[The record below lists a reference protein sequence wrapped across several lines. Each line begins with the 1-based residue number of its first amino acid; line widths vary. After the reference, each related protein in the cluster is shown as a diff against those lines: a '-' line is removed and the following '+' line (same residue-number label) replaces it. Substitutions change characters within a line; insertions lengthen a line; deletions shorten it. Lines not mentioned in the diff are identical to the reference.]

1 MPIDNI
7 VLLYSNLHGN
17 ESKLARYLCDDD
29 CCWTYLGPDYL
40 NYLKIEKYVDNKL
53 QYIEISKKLDEIS
66 NIIRDDFMSYVDS
79 LNLSHKDSFEWWFTP
94 LSSRNPSM
102 SGIFQNVCFLE
113 LLKNLCTE
121 LNYKILIVVAENYSI
136 GHSIESHEDYLK
148 TKIFCMGKPV
158 RTPLHYIASGLFW
171 IGKCLFKA
179 GLNYIF
185 AKLSA
190 FNAQIKPKDMYS
202 EISGKT
208 CMIDVFVYEKNFS
221 ADGGFA
227 DRYFPGLE
235 PYLIKNGYN
244 VVYYPTFAETK
255 LNKYSLYRK
264 ARANDRVFLIEQDF
278 LRIRDYFS
286 AMKSTIRSVRFNV
299 NGSPLFNGLD
309 ICKIDE
315 GDFKWS
321 SLENI
326 YMAYLQYYA
335 FVRMSEILGDKFERI
350 ISWHENQLQNKALCK
365 AVHETFKGCKIVG
378 SHAYIHFSNYLNI
391 YPIDSEAIM
400 GYTPDVILS
409 LGNNEVKKIKRY
421 MSKIDCH
428 SSASLRYSNIFT
440 RSKSNN
446 HTTETIVKNIL
457 VLFPYS
463 IVDIKYLL
471 TKICEIDS
479 VYSSYCRFILK
490 CHPDYDANMLKS
502 IFDFDRIK
510 ADIQFTE
517 KDIYSLYSSICVN
530 AVISMSSSII
540 IESASLGIPTI
551 VMFNPN
557 SLTDDPFEKESWINV
572 MRCYTNSDLI
582 AALEKCFLIDDFT
595 TQKFQKEGESIR
607 NAHFSFSKFNDLSSY
622 LN

>member
-17 ESKLARYLCDDD
+17 ESKLARYLCDED

-40 NYLKIEKYVDNKL
+40 NYLKIEKYIDNKL
-53 QYIEISKKLDEIS
+53 QYIEISEKLDNIS
-66 NIIRDDFMSYVDS
+66 NIIRDDFTSYVDS

-179 GLNYIF
+179 GLNYVF

-190 FNAQIKPKDMYS
+190 LNTKIKPKTRYLG
-202 EISGKT
+202 ISGKT

-221 ADGGFA
+221 EDGGFA

-235 PYLIKNGYN
+235 SFLIEKGYN

-278 LRIRDYFS
+278 LQIGDYFKAVKS
-286 AMKSTIRSVRFNV
+286 AILSVRFTV
-299 NGSPLFNGLD
+299 NSPLFNGLD
-309 ICKIDE
+309 ICKIDD
-315 GDFKWS
+315 GDFKWDCF
-321 SLENI
+321 ENI
-326 YMAYLQYYA
+326 FKAYLQYYA
-335 FVRMSEILGDKFERI
+335 FLRMSETLGDKFERI
-350 ISWHENQLQNKALCK
+350 ISWHENQLQDKALCK
-365 AVHETFKGCKIVG
+365 AVHETFKGCKIIG
-378 SHAYIHFSNYLNI
+378 SHAYIHFSNYLYT
-391 YPIDSEAIM
+391 YPIDSEAIQ

-409 LGNNEVKKIKRY
+409 LGNSEVQKIKKHL
-421 MSKIDCH
+421 SKIECY
-428 SSASLRYSNIFT
+428 SSASLRYSNQMNI
-440 RSKSNN
+440 SICNN
-446 HTTETIVKNIL
+446 HPTTNTVKNIL
-457 VLFPYS
+457 VFFPYIIS
-463 IVDIKYLL
+463 DTKFLL
-471 TKICEIDS
+471 TKIREIDS
-479 VYSSYCRFILK
+479 VYGNKTNFILK
-490 CHPDYDANMLKS
+490 CHPDYGVNTLKS
-502 IFDFDRIK
+502 IFDFGSINAK
-510 ADIQFTE
+510 IQFTE
-517 KDIYSLYSSICVN
+517 KDIYSIYSSTCIN

-540 IESASLGIPTI
+540 VESASLGMPTI

-557 SLTDDPFEKESWINV
+557 SLTYDPFEGESWINV
-572 MRCYTNSDLI
+572 IKCYNNSDLI
-582 AALEKCFLIDDFT
+582 SALEKFFAIDD
-595 TQKFQKEGESIR
+595 KIALDFQKEGEMIR
-607 NAHFSFSKFNDLSSY
+607 NAHFYLSKSNDLSAY

>member
-7 VLLYSNLHGN
+7 VLLYSNLRGN
-17 ESKLARYLCDDD
+17 ESKLAKYLGDED

-40 NYLKIEKYVDNKL
+40 NYLKIEKYIDNKL
-53 QYIEISKKLDEIS
+53 QYIEISEKLDNIS
-66 NIIRDDFMSYVDS
+66 NIIRDDFMSYFDS

-158 RTPLHYIASGLFW
+158 RTPLHYIVSGLFC

-179 GLNYIF
+179 GLNYVF

-190 FNAQIKPKDMYS
+190 VNTKIKPKTRYLG
-202 EISGKT
+202 ISGKT

-221 ADGGFA
+221 EDGGFA

-235 PYLIKNGYN
+235 SFLIEKGYN

-278 LRIRDYFS
+278 LRINDY
-286 AMKSTIRSVRFNV
+286 AKSMILAVKSVRLSV
-299 NGSPLFNGLD
+299 KGPLFMGVEIGL
-309 ICKIDE
+309 IDSYYN
-315 GDFKWS
+315 KWFCY
-321 SLENI
+321 ENI
-326 YMAYLQYYA
+326 FKAYLQYFA
-335 FVRMSEILGDKFERI
+335 FLRMSYLLGVKFERI
-350 ISWHENQLQNKALCK
+350 ISWHENQLQHKALCK

-378 SHAYIHFSNYLNI
+378 SHAYIHFSNNLNQ

-400 GYTPDVILS
+400 NYIPDTILS
-409 LGNNEVKKIKRY
+409 LGDNEVQKIKRHF
-421 MSKIDCH
+421 SKTECY
-428 SSASLRYSNIFT
+428 SSASLRYSKLLT
-440 RSKSNN
+440 KSEYNYHTNN
-446 HTTETIVKNIL
+446 NNPKNIL
-457 VLFPYS
+457 VLFP
-463 IVDIKYLL
+463 ILMIDVKYLL
-471 TKICEIDS
+471 TKIIEIDS
-479 VYSSYCRFILK
+479 VYGNKCNFILK
-490 CHPDYDANMLKS
+490 CHPDYDINTLKS
-502 IFDFDRIK
+502 IFDFGNINAK
-510 ADIQFTE
+510 IQFTE
-517 KDIYSLYSSICVN
+517 KDIYSITSSTCIN

-540 IESASLGIPTI
+540 VESASLGIPTI

-557 SLTDDPFEKESWINV
+557 SLTDDPFEGEAWINV
-572 MRCYTNSDLI
+572 IKCYNNSDLI
-582 AALEKCFLIDDFT
+582 SALD
-595 TQKFQKEGESIR
+595 KFFSMDELTIKNFKKEGEYIR
-607 NAHFSFSKFNDLSSY
+607 NAHFSHSNLDDLSNY
-622 LN
+622 IN